1 MLLENEWNF
10 YLFVCYLGF
19 FLRFI
24 YETFRINSRFFPF
37 FLLLLLIFWQDL
49 PGLVEYRKIRECER
63 REEWEGIE
71 FIIRAECLTRVGLDN
86 DRGSNWV

>member
-1 MLLENEWNF
+1 MLLEKERMEF
-10 YLFVCYLGF
+10 LFVRLLLGF
-19 FLRFI
+19 LLRFI
-24 YETFRINSRFFPF
+24 YETFRINSRFFSF
-37 FLLLLLIFWQDL
+37 SLLLLLIFWQ
-49 PGLVEYRKIRECER
+49 GLVEYRKIRECER